1 MTINTTL
8 LGSTLER
15 QCVIVQ
21 TLNDMIVE
29 DEETLILSAKV
40 DDNIPVS
47 FSSTAE
53 VTIMDHQEENSTS
66 KPWHVLL

>member
-1 MTINTTL
+1 MTIDTTL

-21 TLNDMIVE
+21 TLDDMIVE

-53 VTIMDHQEENSTS
+53 VTIMDHQEEHSTS
-66 KPWHVLL
+66 KPWHMF